1 MHCSPHLAALP
12 LEGVSV
18 GAALPGVYHA
28 QAPDVARPG
37 VNLQPPVSPGRP
49 VPLKV
54 EFAS

>member
-1 MHCSPHLAALP
+1 MHYFPHLAALP

-18 GAALPGVYHA
+18 GAALPGVYPA
-28 QAPDVARPG
+28 QAPDVALPG
-37 VNLQPPVSPGRP
+37 VHLQPPVSPGGP

>member
-18 GAALPGVYHA
+18 AAALPGVYPA
-28 QAPDVARPG
+28 QAPNVASPG
-37 VNLQPPVSPGRP
+37 VHLEPPVSPGCP

-54 EFAS
+54 EFAL